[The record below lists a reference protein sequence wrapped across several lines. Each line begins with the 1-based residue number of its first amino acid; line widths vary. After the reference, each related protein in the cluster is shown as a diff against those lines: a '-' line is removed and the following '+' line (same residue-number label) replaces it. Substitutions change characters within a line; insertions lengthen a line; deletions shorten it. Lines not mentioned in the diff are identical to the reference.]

1 MDYGGNK
8 VMQEFWDIFAG
19 FDPIGQCLIIG
30 FFVALVIWVIAAI
43 RLDISKYNLDKIE
56 RHKH

>member
-1 MDYGGNK
+1 
-8 VMQEFWDIFAG
+8 MQEFWDIFAG